1 MGSKTEPFET
11 MLTGGHPNSLG
22 RTLEVVE
29 IVFKDSSKLSE
40 LYNCYFS
47 KDEVVRLRT
56 SNALKRI
63 CAERPDWLVLYI
75 DKLLSEVADI
85 QQASAQ
91 WTLAQVFNSLTSYL
105 SASQKQKAI
114 NVLKRNL
121 EHNDDWIVQ
130 NQTMQTL
137 ADWAKT
143 DEALKTWLEPHLD
156 ELVNDERKLLQV
168 EPKNYENLCINIRRL
183 LDYATTCNPIQ
194 MTLPNFC
201 IQFPH
206 FG

>member
-156 ELVNDERKLLQV
+156 ELVNDERKSIAGRAKKLRKSLY
-168 EPKNYENLCINIRRL
+168 KR
-183 LDYATTCNPIQ
+183 
-194 MTLPNFC
+194 
-201 IQFPH
+201 
-206 FG
+206 